1 MKNIQSLEPHH
12 PYKRERSSGSTH
24 RNGSLRGMAVHWPNG
39 RCNPYSDRGDT
50 STPWRTLLLEHE
62 PRLVRPTEQMP
73 VDSQIR
79 KWYNEAP
86 YDQCSERSSEGS
98 QPPRQV
104 AKTSRL
110 IPFLCGE
117 PFSSKWW
124 GFIARSRHH
133 RKIGKEGQT
142 WSDIGLTRSIDTP

>member
-1 MKNIQSLEPHH
+1 MKNIPYLEQHH
-12 PYKRERSSGSTH
+12 PRKREHSFGSDH
-24 RNGSLRGMAVHWPNG
+24 RNGFLRGMEHHWPNG
-39 RCNPYSDRGDT
+39 RWLPYSSHYDT
-50 STPWRTLLLEHE
+50 STPWMTLPME
-62 PRLVRPTEQMP
+62 PEQRPVRPTEQTP
-73 VDSQIR
+73 VDSQIQ

-86 YDQCSERSSEGS
+86 YDQCSERSSEGLP
-98 QPPRQV
+98 PPRQA

-124 GFIARSRHH
+124 GFIAGSGHH

-142 WSDIGLTRSIDTP
+142 GSYVGLAISIDTP